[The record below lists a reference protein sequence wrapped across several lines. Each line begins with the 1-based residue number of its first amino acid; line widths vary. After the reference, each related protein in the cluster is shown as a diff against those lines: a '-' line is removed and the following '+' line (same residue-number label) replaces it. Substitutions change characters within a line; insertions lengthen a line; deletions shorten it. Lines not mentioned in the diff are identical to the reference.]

1 MTNVGGSDVD
11 VVVIGAGVVGLAVA
25 LELSDG
31 RAVAVLERH
40 DAPARE
46 NSSHNS
52 GVIHAGLYY
61 PAGWLKTTLCVEGN
75 RLLYRWAREHGV
87 RAERIGKL
95 IVAIDEADL
104 PGLDELE
111 RAARANGVPDV
122 HRVSASEARDL
133 EPHVRCAGAL
143 FSGSSGV
150 VDQMGLVASFHR
162 AAAARGAVFAF
173 RHAVER
179 IERRAPAGFIIAGTG
194 PDGRP
199 FTVTAGVVVN
209 SAGMAADR
217 LVATLGYDIDG
228 SGTTPRMRQRLN
240 KGRYYDIVDSTK
252 ARLVS
257 RLVYPLPHGDR
268 AGLGVHLT
276 LDVDGNARLGPDTEW
291 LPADATPDFRSADD
305 RRDEFLA
312 SARRYLPWLERDDL
326 APGQVGYR
334 PKLSGPGEPPS
345 DFLIWHD
352 RGYVHLGGIESP
364 GLTASLAIAHYV
376 HALLKRSRP
385 S

>member
-1 MTNVGGSDVD
+1 MTNADAVD
-11 VVVIGAGVVGLAVA
+11 IAVIGAGIVGLAVA
-25 LELSDG
+25 LELAADRG
-31 RAVAVLERH
+31 VAVLERH
-40 DAPARE
+40 DGPGRE

-52 GVIHAGLYY
+52 GVVHAGLYY
-61 PAGWLKTTLCVEGN
+61 PREWLKTTLCVHGN
-75 RLLYRWAREHGV
+75 QLLYSWAREHGV
-87 RAERIGKL
+87 RARRTGKL
-95 IVAIDEADL
+95 IIAIDDADL
-104 PGLDELE
+104 PALEELAE
-111 RAARANGVPDV
+111 AARANGVPDV
-122 HRVSASEARDL
+122 HRLSASEAREL

-143 FSGSSGV
+143 LSGSSGI
-150 VDQMGLVASFHR
+150 VDQMELVSSFHR
-162 AAAARGAVFAF
+162 AAAARGAFFAF

-179 IERRAPAGFIIAGTG
+179 IERRAPAGFTVAGVG

-199 FTVTAGVVVN
+199 FTVAAGAVVN
-209 SAGMAADR
+209 CAGMASDR
-217 LVATLGYDIDG
+217 LAATLGYDVDG
-228 SGTTPRMRQRLN
+228 APTTPRMRQRLN
-240 KGRYYDIVDSTK
+240 KGRYYDIVDHDK

-291 LPADATPDFRSADD
+291 LPAGATPDFRSMDD
-305 RRDEFLA
+305 RRDVFLGF
-312 SARRYLPWLERDDL
+312 ARRYLPWLEREDL

-364 GLTASLAIAHYV
+364 GLTASLAIAAYV
-376 HALLKRSRP
+376 HALLARG
-385 S
+385 